1 MPSNQQSLKF
11 VYNPPMYVRI
21 VGRAAER
28 SLHAH
33 DTIRGEEGLQVP
45 ADERGVVACV
55 VSEV

>member
-28 SLHAH
+28 SLHVH
-33 DTIRGEEGLQVP
+33 DTIRGVLVKKDFKYQLMNEEWLWL
-45 ADERGVVACV
+45 
-55 VSEV
+55 

>member
-11 VYNPPMYVRI
+11 VYNPRMYVRI

-33 DTIRGEEGLQVP
+33 DTIRGVLVKKDFKYQLMNEEWWRVW
-45 ADERGVVACV
+45 
-55 VSEV
+55 

>member
-11 VYNPPMYVRI
+11 VYNPPMYVRS

-33 DTIRGEEGLQVP
+33 DTIRGVLVKKDFKYQLMNEEWWRVW
-45 ADERGVVACV
+45 
-55 VSEV
+55 